1 MAIAFALELPLTHR
15 WKILILEVQFMVH
28 MAMGMQQMK
37 RMMVSNILKMEA
49 QKDQVLKANNN
60 QKKLMNPLNI
70 QLN

>member
-1 MAIAFALELPLTHR
+1 MAIAFALELPLIHR
-15 WKILILEVQFMVH
+15 RKILILEVQFMVH